1 MNGITEATFWVD
13 NQNAAAVKQII
24 EHPDSITMKTS
35 KDLLNVMDSLQIY
48 GGFNPNGTMATNTK
62 CPCHSLCN
70 ACAQVKGCFNPQY
83 MCS

>member
-1 MNGITEATFWVD
+1 
-13 NQNAAAVKQII
+13 
-24 EHPDSITMKTS
+24 MKTS

-62 CPCHSLCN
+62 CPCQSLCN